1 MGASGLPSWTSTT
14 KSCWEKG
21 ARLSPWQTY
30 VAEVR
35 KRGGLPFGKL
45 FGVIMIAGWSWIALF
60 CAFSFSLGPLIALS
74 IYACV
79 IAHEFGHVLMARHF
93 GIPTLQI
100 RLWFLGG
107 AAEMKFL
114 PRNCKQEIWISL
126 VGPAVSLALSLG
138 FFALALVY
146 YQIWPN
152 EAMSAA
158 GEWSNGGEF
167 FLILSSLNFIWVLF
181 NMLPILPLDGGR
193 VFRSLLTLK
202 RGWLDGTRLAVRVA
216 KFATVF
222 VVGFLLAF
230 DHYSIVIFLPFL
242 WLASKAELRQAENLA
257 EMDEN
262 FDGVLAKFD
271 PDDERRWAT
280 IVLKKQLQM
289 TADEEEVELLWK
301 QYGDYLDSK
310 AQEEALREYK
320 VVLKAKAKEQ
330 KAKRRARLFHDGWRE
345 WHEAHKHEWKRKTNA
360 TDST

>member
-1 MGASGLPSWTSTT
+1 MS
-14 KSCWEKG
+14 
-21 ARLSPWQTY
+21 RWQKY

-35 KRGGLPFGKL
+35 ERGGLPFGRL
-45 FGVIMIAGWSWIALF
+45 FGVPMIANWSWIALF
-60 CAFSFSLGPLIALS
+60 CVFSFGMGPLMAAS

-79 IAHEFGHVLMARHF
+79 IAHEFGHVLTARHF

-216 KFATVF
+216 KFTAVF
-222 VVGFLLAF
+222 VVGFMLAF
-230 DHYSIVIFLPFL
+230 DNYGIVIFLPFL
-242 WLASKAELRQAENLA
+242 WLASKAELRQAESLA
-257 EMDEN
+257 EMDEH
-262 FDGVLAKFD
+262 FDKVLAKFD

-289 TADEEEVELLWK
+289 VADEEEVVLLWK
-301 QYGDYLDSK
+301 QYEAYLDSK
-310 AQEEALREYK
+310 AQEEALRKYT
-320 VVLKAKAKEQ
+320 VVLKARAEEQ
-330 KAKRRARLFHDGWRE
+330 KEAKRRASLLHDGWRE
-345 WHEAHKHEWKRKTNA
+345 WCQAHKHEWKRRT
-360 TDST
+360 